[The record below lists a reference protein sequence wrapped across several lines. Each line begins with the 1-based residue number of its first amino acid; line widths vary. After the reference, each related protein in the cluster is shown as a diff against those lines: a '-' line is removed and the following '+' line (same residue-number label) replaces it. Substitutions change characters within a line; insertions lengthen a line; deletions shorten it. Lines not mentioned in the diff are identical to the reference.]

1 MLNFVVNFNK
11 IKFIYYCVYQLV
23 IGDII
28 QSRELEG
35 KLDSSC
41 LERIEDEEIEIVR
54 RESLGNKLKRKEK
67 KRLIGS

>member
-1 MLNFVVNFNK
+1 MSNFAVNFNK
-11 IKFIYYCVYQLV
+11 TKFIYYCVHQLV
-23 IGDII
+23 TGDTI

-41 LERIEDEEIEIVR
+41 SERTEDEETETVR
-54 RESLGNKLKRKEK
+54 REPLGNKLKRKEK